1 MRASKLLIVA
11 LSLLLVA
18 GFAFGEGQG
27 ETGASGPI
35 KIGVAGA
42 HSGDLAS
49 YGIPTVHAAEL
60 VAGEIN
66 AGGGINGR
74 MIELV
79 VEDDQCRPE
88 IATNTASLL
97 VGEQVVA
104 VIGHICSGA
113 TRSALGVYTSE
124 MIPTISPSATN
135 PGLTQSGEFPVF
147 FRTIAP
153 DDAQGQLQAQFVAEE
168 LGLTSVAVLHD
179 GGDYGRGLADFAR
192 EALETSY
199 PDVEIALYEGITP
212 GAVDYSA
219 IINRVADSGA
229 EAVIYGGYHPE
240 ASRLVGQMRTQ
251 GLDTLFVSGD
261 GVNDETF
268 INVAGEDAEGVYA
281 SGPQDT
287 SSNPLF
293 AEAADAHRAEYGE
306 DPGPFF
312 MNAYAAALAITHAIE
327 VAESTEAE
335 AIMDALRDTSVATP
349 LGEISFD
356 ERGDAEGVG
365 FAMYQVQD
373 GTFVQVD

>member
-1 MRASKLLIVA
+1 MRASRIVIVVVVLLISASFV
-11 LSLLLVA
+11 
-18 GFAFGEGQG
+18 FASGQG
-27 ETGASGPI
+27 ESGAI

-60 VAGEIN
+60 VAEDIN
-66 AGGGINGR
+66 ANGGINGQ

-79 VEDDQCRPE
+79 VEDDQCKPE
-88 IATNTASLL
+88 VATNTAAKL
-97 VGEQVVA
+97 VGEGVVA

-113 TRSALGVYTSE
+113 TRSALGIYTSE
-124 MIPTISPSATN
+124 DIVTISPSATN

-153 DDAQGQLQAQFVAEE
+153 DDAQGQLQAQFAVEE
-168 LGLTSVAVLHD
+168 LGLQSVAILHD
-179 GGDYGRGLADFAR
+179 GGDYGKGLADFAR
-192 EALETSY
+192 EALEENY
-199 PDVEIALYEGITP
+199 PDVEIALYEGVTP

-219 IINRVADSGA
+219 IINRVAQSGA
-229 EAVIYGGYHPE
+229 EGVLFGGYHPE
-240 ASRLVGQMRTQ
+240 ASKLVGQMRTQ
-251 GLDTLFVSGD
+251 GLDTVFISGD
-261 GVNDETF
+261 GVKDETF

-281 SGPQDT
+281 SGPTDT

-293 AEAADAHRAEYGE
+293 QEAADAHREKYGE

-335 AIMDALRDTSVATP
+335 AIMDALRDTSVRTP

-356 ERGDAEGVG
+356 SRGDAEGVG

-373 GTFVQVD
+373 GVYVQVD